1 LNTREIA
8 EYLLGLIERS
18 GADQGEVFVRKSE
31 GLELSLRDQA
41 VERLRNKDEGG
52 YALRIIKDMRMAFVH
67 SSDLRKESLE
77 RSVEK
82 GIELARA
89 AAPDDANILPEPS
102 PSEVDVETFDPLF
115 DEVTF
120 DRKLGLLKDLETLA
134 FAYDP
139 SISKTEYLGF
149 GDSKS
154 ETIIANTRGVFHE
167 GRATSFRLSI
177 SVVAEGDGN
186 VETGGEDSR
195 SVLFE
200 DLEPPSKI
208 ASRACW
214 KAMSLLG
221 GTTPNTQTVPVI
233 FDRDTGHAVLGHLL
247 AMVRGD
253 NVAQGLSALEGRIGD
268 QLGAESV
275 TVIDDATL
283 PHGIRSRSF
292 DAEGIPSRRTV
303 ILDRGILRSFLFD
316 TRSALKA
323 GFETTANATR
333 RSFRDLP
340 GVGNTNLFMD
350 KGESA
355 PEDIIKG
362 TDRGL
367 WLISLAGWWVGI
379 NPSTGDFSS
388 GAKGLW
394 VENGQVAHPV
404 RNVTIASN
412 IIDMLMN
419 IDAVGS
425 DLHLKDDISSPTFRI
440 SEMQVGGA

>member
-1 LNTREIA
+1 
-8 EYLLGLIERS
+8 
-18 GADQGEVFVRKSE
+18 
-31 GLELSLRDQA
+31 
-41 VERLRNKDEGG
+41 
-52 YALRIIKDMRMAFVH
+52 
-67 SSDLRKESLE
+67 
-77 RSVEK
+77 
-82 GIELARA
+82 
-89 AAPDDANILPEPS
+89 
-102 PSEVDVETFDPLF
+102 VETFDPLF

-120 DRKLGLLKDLETLA
+120 DRKLGLLKDLETFA